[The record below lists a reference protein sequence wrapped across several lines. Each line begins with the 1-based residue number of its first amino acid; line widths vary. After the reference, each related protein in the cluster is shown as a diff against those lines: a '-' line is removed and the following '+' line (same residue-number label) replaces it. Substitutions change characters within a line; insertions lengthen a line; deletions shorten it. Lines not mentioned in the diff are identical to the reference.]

1 MESALETG
9 QEVARGLALCARAL
23 ARSLGYDFQV
33 TVYAGARHS
42 FDAVGLP
49 PAIFL
54 RNVDNAAACTPRLA
68 SMMGPILNFFELI
81 ACMKKGATVGHDPGA
96 TDLARENVHRD
107 LTSLLRPI
115 AR

>member
-1 MESALETG
+1 
-9 QEVARGLALCARAL
+9 
-23 ARSLGYDFQV
+23 
-33 TVYAGARHS
+33 
-42 FDAVGLP
+42 
-49 PAIFL
+49 
-54 RNVDNAAACTPRLA
+54 
-68 SMMGPILNFFELI
+68 MMGPILNFFELI